1 MIKKNSDIFSG
12 ILFKELNKSLEICKF
27 PSCLEMTN
35 VTPVY
40 KKGNRSDKDNY
51 RRVSIL
57 PNLSNIFE
65 RCFCKQISTFF
76 EDILS
81 KYQCRF
87 RKEHSAQHW
96 LLALTEKWKKSVD
109 HGKAFG
115 ALLTDLSKAFD
126 CLPHSLFIAK
136 LKDYGFDN
144 NSLNLVNDYLS
155 HRFQRTKI
163 DNEHSSWK
171 EIISGVPQGSILG
184 RLFFNIHLCDLFFI
198 IEKFDLANFADD
210 NTPYVTGDNVSLVVK
225 LLEEGAC
232 AIFQWFED
240 NEMKANAD
248 KCHVLLNT
256 SNELTVK
263 INEVQIKN
271 SQSEKLLGITIDND
285 LKFEDHINNICRKAS
300 AKICFVKNSPI
311 YGISEKKANNECIL

>member
-1 MIKKNSDIFSG
+1 MA
-12 ILFKELNKSLEICKF
+12 
-27 PSCLEMTN
+27 N

-40 KKGNRSDKDNY
+40 KKGNRSGKDNY
-51 RRVSIL
+51 RPVSIL

-65 RCFCKQISTFF
+65 RCLCKQTSTFF

-81 KYQCRF
+81 KYQCGF
-87 RKEHSAQHW
+87 RKEHSAQHC

-115 ALLTDLSKAFD
+115 ALLTDLPKTFD

-136 LKDYGFDN
+136 LMDYGFDN

-163 DNEHSSWK
+163 GNEHSSWK

-184 RLFFNIHLCDLFFI
+184 PLFFNVHLYDLFFI

-210 NTPYVTGDNVSLVVK
+210 NTPYVTGDNISHVVK
-225 LLEEGAC
+225 LLEEAAC
-232 AIFQWFED
+232 AISQWF
-240 NEMKANAD
+240 
-248 KCHVLLNT
+248 
-256 SNELTVK
+256 
-263 INEVQIKN
+263 
-271 SQSEKLLGITIDND
+271 
-285 LKFEDHINNICRKAS
+285 
-300 AKICFVKNSPI
+300 
-311 YGISEKKANNECIL
+311 